1 VLAVAPVGAWPAE
14 PGDVA
19 QPARQRM
26 LARTLRCW
34 WLAAER
40 FVRTDCVEVAPPTF
54 DDDLGLAQRVQDF
67 AVEQFNMP
75 G

>member
-1 VLAVAPVGAWPAE
+1 
-14 PGDVA
+14 
-19 QPARQRM
+19 M